1 MFELTDTTASEIASV
16 LVRARR
22 NAGSPAMD
30 MVMTLVV
37 VTDEASHYDAM
48 RAAGEVSSEH
58 PSRVIGVVRRSARGA
73 AQLDARVSIGDD
85 SPGESLLL
93 RVSGEL
99 TRHAE
104 SAVLPLLLPDSP
116 VVVWWPSAAPDD
128 PSDDPLGGLAQRRLT
143 DAAAAPGSKR
153 KALLRVAGN
162 YAPGDT
168 DLAWTRLTP
177 WRALLAAALDQVDA
191 KVTAARVSAARNNPS
206 ADLMCAW
213 LECRLGIEIE
223 HVTSRGPGLTDVR
236 LQTSQGD
243 VAVHRNNH
251 GGTGVFVV
259 PGQADR
265 PVALHRRTVA
275 ECLAEDL
282 RRLDEDETYA
292 DAVRHLLVRA
302 ERVQKS
308 ESESESTPA
317 ASTTKKPGT
326 ATVKKATAKK
336 TGARKATVTKLSK

>member
-1 MFELTDTTASEIASV
+1 MFELTDTTASDIAGA

-48 RAAGEVSSEH
+48 KSAAEVSSEH
-58 PSRVIGVVRRSARGA
+58 PSRVIGLVRRSGRGK
-73 AQLDARVSIGDD
+73 AQLDARVAIGDD

-116 VVVWWPSAAPDD
+116 VVVWWPCDAPEN
-128 PSDDPLGGLAQRRLT
+128 PSTDPLGSLAQRRLT
-143 DAAAAPGSKR
+143 DAAAAHGSKHM
-153 KALLRVAGN
+153 ALLRSAEH

-168 DLAWTRLTP
+168 DLSWTRLTP
-177 WRALLAAALDQVDA
+177 WRALLAAALDQVSA
-191 KVTAARVSAARNNPS
+191 PVTGGHVTAARNNPS

-213 LECRLGIEIE
+213 LEARLGVEID
-223 HVTSRGPGLTDVR
+223 HSTSRGPGLTEVR
-236 LQTSQGD
+236 LHSADGD
-243 VAVHRNNH
+243 VAVRRNQ
-251 GGTGVFVV
+251 GGAGTFVV
-259 PGQADR
+259 PGHLDR
-265 PVALHRRTVA
+265 PVALNRRTVA

-282 RRLDEDETYA
+282 RRLDEDDIYA
-292 DAVRHLLVRA
+292 
-302 ERVQKS
+302 Q
-308 ESESESTPA
+308 
-317 ASTTKKPGT
+317 
-326 ATVKKATAKK
+326 
-336 TGARKATVTKLSK
+336 TVTY

>member
-1 MFELTDTTASEIASV
+1 MFELTDTTSSDIASA
-16 LVRARR
+16 LVHARR

-48 RAAGEVSSEH
+48 KAAAEVSSEH
-58 PSRVIGVVRRSARGA
+58 PSRVIGLVRRSTRGK

-99 TRHAE
+99 VRHAE

-116 VVVWWPSAAPDD
+116 VVVWWPTDAPDD
-128 PSDDPLGGLAQRRLT
+128 PSGDAIGQLAQRRIT
-143 DAAAAPGSKR
+143 DAAASRGSKH
-153 KALLRVAGN
+153 KALLNAARH
-162 YAPGDT
+162 YAAGDT

-177 WRALLAAALDQVDA
+177 WRALLAAALDQVDEPVLSGRIA
-191 KVTAARVSAARNNPS
+191 AARANPS

-213 LECRLGIEIE
+213 LESRLDVEIE

-236 LQTSQGD
+236 LRTASGD
-243 VAVHRNNH
+243 VVVHRDA
-251 GGTGVFVV
+251 GSTGTFTI
-259 PGQADR
+259 PGEADR
-265 PVALHRRTVA
+265 PVALNRRTVA

-282 RRLDEDETYA
+282 RRLDEDEVYA
-292 DAVRHLLVRA
+292 QTVKQVLSRA
-302 ERVQKS
+302 ER
-308 ESESESTPA
+308 TA
-317 ASTTKKPGT
+317 AAARSKK
-326 ATVKKATAKK
+326 
-336 TGARKATVTKLSK
+336 RKASA

>member
-1 MFELTDTTASEIASV
+1 MFELTDTTSSDIANA

-48 RAAGEVSSEH
+48 KAAGEVSSEH
-58 PSRVIGVVRRSARGA
+58 PSRVIGLVRRSTRGA

-99 TRHAE
+99 VRHAE

-116 VVVWWPSAAPDD
+116 VVVWWPTDAPDN
-128 PSDDPLGGLAQRRLT
+128 PSADAIGSLAQRRIT
-143 DAAAAPGSKR
+143 DAAAVRGSKR
-153 KALLRVAGN
+153 KALVSAARH

-177 WRALLAAALDQVDA
+177 WRALLAAAVDQVDGP
-191 KVTAARVSAARNNPS
+191 VTGGRVSAARANPS
-206 ADLMCAW
+206 ADLMCGW
-213 LECRLGIEIE
+213 LEARLGVEIT
-223 HVTSRGPGLTDVR
+223 HTTSRGPGLTDVR
-236 LQTSQGD
+236 LQTPRGEI
-243 VAVHRNNH
+243 AVHRDA
-251 GGTGVFVV
+251 GTTGTFTI
-259 PGQADR
+259 PGEADR
-265 PVALHRRTVA
+265 PVALNRRTVA

-282 RRLDEDETYA
+282 RRLDEDEVYA
-292 DAVRHLLVRA
+292 QAVRHVLVRV
-302 ERVQKS
+302 ER
-308 ESESESTPA
+308 A
-317 ASTTKKPGT
+317 AGDAKPKK
-326 ATVKKATAKK
+326 
-336 TGARKATVTKLSK
+336 RKASA